1 MDNRNQSF
9 GYYRERGGGT
19 NVCLL
24 INTVDKINTPSDGRI
39 QREKVKRRTGF
50 VSARRVIRG
59 RVPSPFEIMM
69 AFTINAETM

>member
-1 MDNRNQSF
+1 M
-9 GYYRERGGGT
+9 
-19 NVCLL
+19 L